1 MTHYYGGRCLLDTAP
16 RKMTAEQYNVL
27 NNFAELAIRRLE
39 DKHYPDFKVRFPT
52 VCLYP
57 QCLVFWR

>member
-1 MTHYYGGRCLLDTAP
+1 MDTSP

-39 DKHYPDFKVRFPT
+39 DKHYPDFKVSLFEKFFRTQSPAP
-52 VCLYP
+52 LIKSSGSA
-57 QCLVFWR
+57 LA